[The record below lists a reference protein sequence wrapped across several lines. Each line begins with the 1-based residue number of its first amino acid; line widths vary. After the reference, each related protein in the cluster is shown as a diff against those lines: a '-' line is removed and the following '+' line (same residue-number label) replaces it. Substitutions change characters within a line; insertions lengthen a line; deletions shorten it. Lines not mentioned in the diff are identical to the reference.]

1 MQRQHRQQQEWSKR
15 KTGPDANANEK
26 IMESRKLPS
35 LSRQGETT
43 TMVRTLNPNR
53 KLHPIG
59 VTTTTAASDKKEKR
73 RDLFARAAEK
83 RMREKNEEMF

>member
-1 MQRQHRQQQEWSKR
+1 MQREWSKR
-15 KTGPDANANEK
+15 KTRPAANANEK

-35 LSRQGETT
+35 LSRQRETT
-43 TMVRTLNPNR
+43 SLVPLNPNR

-59 VTTTTAASDKKEKR
+59 VTAADKKEKR